1 MPRNDSNILELVF
14 SRDRDLSSA
23 VTQAHG
29 DARSAT
35 HNEIEEPPEEE
46 MQAIASCLEYL
57 YGESM
62 RLGQRLPAH
71 LIGAAA
77 ESLRQEVT
85 RLGERPK
92 PDGTS

>member
-1 MPRNDSNILELVF
+1 MPRNDTNILELVF
-14 SRDRDLSSA
+14 SRDRDLASA
-23 VTQAHG
+23 ATQSNG
-29 DARSAT
+29 DAAGGSASD
-35 HNEIEEPPEEE
+35 IDEPPEQE

-92 PDGTS
+92 PDGAS